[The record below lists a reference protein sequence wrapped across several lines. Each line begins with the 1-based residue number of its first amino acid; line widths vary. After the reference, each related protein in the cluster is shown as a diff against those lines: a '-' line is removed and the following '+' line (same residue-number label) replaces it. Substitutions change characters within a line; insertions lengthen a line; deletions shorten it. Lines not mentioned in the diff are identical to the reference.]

1 MDKGNV
7 VPMYNR
13 ILLSS
18 EKNEIMPSAAAWIQL
33 EIVILSEASQKVK
46 DK

>member
-7 VPMYNR
+7 VPMYSR

>member
-1 MDKGNV
+1 M
-7 VPMYNR
+7 PMYMNTNF
-13 ILLSS
+13 SS
-18 EKNEIMPSAAAWIQL
+18 EKNEIMPSAAAWMQL